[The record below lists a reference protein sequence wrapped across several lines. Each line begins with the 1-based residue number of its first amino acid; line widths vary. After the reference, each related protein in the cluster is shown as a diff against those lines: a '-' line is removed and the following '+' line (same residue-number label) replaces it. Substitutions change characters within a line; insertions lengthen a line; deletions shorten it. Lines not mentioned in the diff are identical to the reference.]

1 MLPSAVAGGKTQKWL
16 GGATHL
22 QASPLLP
29 DIQKHVLRTPI
40 KTGHERALKQMRAQ
54 PRVRTA

>member
-29 DIQKHVLRTPI
+29 DIQKHVLRCAD
-40 KTGHERALKQMRAQ
+40 RRDALADLI
-54 PRVRTA
+54 